1 MNLAWDDA
9 LWAAAALS
17 VDPSGL
23 RGVWLRAPHG
33 PVRDNWLAELTQLH
47 PLLRRL
53 PGHADSERLLGGLD
67 LGATLNAGRAVYQ
80 AGLLLQ
86 TDPTVL
92 LLPMAERLPED
103 TAAILGQVLDQ
114 GQVTLGSSGMT
125 QDTFIGVAA
134 LDEALD
140 DEPPLAGGLQE
151 RLGIWLDLRSM
162 GRSGGES
169 EETRLVLDTLP
180 ELDLKAL
187 RDHARQMPVSDPHL
201 LAICQT
207 AMALGVDSLRAP
219 MAAVNLA
226 KVMAA
231 LRGSD
236 LVEDEDLGRAARLV
250 ITPRATRLP
259 PPPEEPQQEP
269 QQEEPPPEP
278 PEQDSSPEEPPPEPP
293 EPPQESESREEEQD
307 EPEFDPQ
314 EMAELMLEAALAS
327 LPADVLAQ
335 LAAHKTTAPA
345 GRGQG
350 RSGDRKPSF
359 LRGTPMPPRPGNP
372 RQGARLHVLATLNAA
387 VPRQKLRRIPA
398 SSKAR
403 LAIRTEDFHVHRY
416 AENSPTCLIFA
427 IDASGSAAL
436 HRLAEAKGAVEL
448 LLTQSYARR
457 DQVCVI
463 GFRGTHA
470 EVLLPP
476 TKSLVRAKRSLS
488 GLPGGGGT
496 PLARAIEQSLQ
507 VALAEKRLGH
517 SPSLV
522 MLSDGRP
529 NVTLQGQGGRA
540 QALEDA
546 LTLARVWR
554 SHQLP
559 AIWLDT
565 SARPE
570 PQAQQLAQAMGA
582 HYVPL
587 PMANSNRMAQAVQAV
602 QSGNAPP
609 APTVPTPRVAWQ
621 PSPAPAQTPVWRNP
635 GA

>member
-33 PVRDNWLAELTQLH
+33 PVRDEWLVQLARLH
-47 PLLRRL
+47 PALRRV

-67 LGATLNAGRAVYQ
+67 LGATLHAGRAIYQ
-80 AGLLLQ
+80 PGVLTQ
-86 TDPTVL
+86 PHPTLL
-92 LLPMAERLPED
+92 LLPMAERLPDD

-114 GQVTLGSSGMT
+114 GQVSAGRHHIA
-125 QDTFIGVAA
+125 QDTFIGLVA
-134 LDEALD
+134 LDESLE
-140 DEPPLAGGLQE
+140 DEPPMAGVLQE
-151 RLGIWLDLRSM
+151 RLGLWLDLRHM
-162 GRSGGES
+162 GRAGGEDDN
-169 EETRLVLDTLP
+169 TRWLLDTLP
-180 ELDLKAL
+180 SMDLPALRAHALQLDIQDAVLKA
-187 RDHARQMPVSDPHL
+187 V
-201 LAICQT
+201 CQT
-207 AMALGVDSLRAP
+207 AETLGVNSLRACLA
-219 MAAVNLA
+219 MVRLA
-226 KVMAA
+226 KVLAA

-236 LVEDEDLGRAARLV
+236 EVQEEDLGRAARLV
-250 ITPRATRLP
+250 LTPRATRAPAP
-259 PPPEEPQQEP
+259 PDQQAAPPEPEPQNDTPPDQTPPSDPPEQP
-269 QQEEPPPEP
+269 PADPPPEP
-278 PEQDSSPEEPPPEPP
+278 PA
-293 EPPQESESREEEQD
+293 
-307 EPEFDPQ
+307 FDPQ

-335 LAAHKTTAPA
+335 LADHKTAAPA

-350 RSGDRKPSF
+350 RSGNRKPSF

-372 RQGARLHVLATLNAA
+372 RQGARLHVLATINAA
-387 VPRQKLRRIPA
+387 VPRQKLRRLPSHSRA
-398 SSKAR
+398 K

-416 AENSPTCLIFA
+416 AEHSPTCLIFA

-463 GFRGTHA
+463 GFRGTQA

-529 NVTLQGQGGRA
+529 NVSLQGQGGRA

-554 SHQLP
+554 GHQLP

>member
-33 PVRDNWLAELTQLH
+33 PVRDEWLAQLARLH
-47 PLLRRL
+47 PALRRV

-67 LGATLNAGRAVYQ
+67 LGATLHAGRAIYQ
-80 AGLLLQ
+80 PGVLTQ
-86 TDPTVL
+86 PHPTLL
-92 LLPMAERLPED
+92 LLPMAERLPDD

-114 GQVTLGSSGMT
+114 GQVSAGRHHIA
-125 QDTFIGVAA
+125 QDTFIGLVA
-134 LDEALD
+134 LDESLE
-140 DEPPLAGGLQE
+140 DEPPMAGVLQE
-151 RLGIWLDLRSM
+151 RLGLWLDLRHM
-162 GRSGGES
+162 GRAGGEDDN
-169 EETRLVLDTLP
+169 TRWLLDTLP
-180 ELDLKAL
+180 SMDLPALRAHALQLDIQDAVLKA
-187 RDHARQMPVSDPHL
+187 V
-201 LAICQT
+201 CQT
-207 AMALGVDSLRAP
+207 AETLGVNSLRACLA
-219 MAAVNLA
+219 MVRLA
-226 KVMAA
+226 KVLAA

-236 LVEDEDLGRAARLV
+236 EVQEEDLGRAARLV
-250 ITPRATRLP
+250 LTPRATRAPAPPDQQAAPPEPEPQNDTPPDQP
-259 PPPEEPQQEP
+259 PPSDPPEQPP
-269 QQEEPPPEP
+269 ADPPPEP
-278 PEQDSSPEEPPPEPP
+278 PA
-293 EPPQESESREEEQD
+293 
-307 EPEFDPQ
+307 FDPQ

-335 LAAHKTTAPA
+335 LADHKTAAPA

-350 RSGDRKPSF
+350 RSGNRKPSF

-372 RQGARLHVLATLNAA
+372 RQGARLHVLATINAA
-387 VPRQKLRRIPA
+387 VPRQKLRRLPSHSRA
-398 SSKAR
+398 K

-416 AENSPTCLIFA
+416 AEHSPTCLIFA

-463 GFRGTHA
+463 GFRGTQA

-529 NVTLQGQGGRA
+529 NVSLQGQGGRA

-554 SHQLP
+554 GHQLP

>member
-23 RGVWLRAPHG
+23 RGIWLRAPHG
-33 PVRDNWLAELTQLH
+33 PVRDRWLSELSRLH

-67 LGATLNAGRAVYQ
+67 LGATLNAGRAIYQ
-80 AGLLLQ
+80 PGLLLQ
-86 TDPTVL
+86 TMPTVL
-92 LLPMAERLPED
+92 LLPMAERLPDD

-114 GQVTLGSSGMT
+114 GQVTLGRSGVS

-134 LDEALD
+134 LDEALE

-151 RLGIWLDLRSM
+151 RLGIWLDLRHL
-162 GRSGGES
+162 GRAGGES
-169 EETRLVLDTLP
+169 EETRFVMDALA
-180 ELDLKAL
+180 ELDMSAL
-187 RDHARQMPVSDPHL
+187 RAHALQMPVSDAQL
-201 LAICQT
+201 SAMCQI

-219 MAAVNLA
+219 LAAIKLA
-226 KVMAA
+226 KIMAA
-231 LRGSD
+231 LRGND
-236 LVEDEDLGRAARLV
+236 EVEDEDLGRAARLV

-259 PPPEEPQQEP
+259 PPPEQSQQEP
-269 QQEEPPPEP
+269 PPPEP
-278 PEQDSSPEEPPPEPP
+278 PEQDSPPDEPPPVDSSKDNEPDP
-293 EPPQESESREEEQD
+293 DEQQ

-314 EMAELMLEAALAS
+314 HMAELMLEAALVS

-335 LAAHKTTAPA
+335 LASHKQQSVS

-350 RSGDRKPSF
+350 RSGERKMSF

-403 LAIRTEDFHVHRY
+403 IAIRTEDFHVHRY

-463 GFRGTHA
+463 GFRGTSA

-476 TKSLVRAKRSLS
+476 SKSLVRAKRSLA

-496 PLARAIEQSLQ
+496 PLAKAIEQSLQ
-507 VALAEKRLGH
+507 VALSEKRLGH

-529 NVTLQGQGGRA
+529 NVGLQGQGGRA

-546 LTLARVWR
+546 LTLARRWR
-554 SHQLP
+554 SHALP

-565 SARPE
+565 SARPDA
-570 PQAQQLAQAMGA
+570 QAQQLALEMGA
-582 HYVPL
+582 RYVPL
-587 PMANSNRMAQAVQAV
+587 PLANGSRMAQAIQTV
-602 QSGNAPP
+602 QSGGMLSVTPAATKPFWQTQNAPS
-609 APTVPTPRVAWQ
+609 TP
-621 PSPAPAQTPVWRNP
+621 PVWRNP
-635 GA
+635 A

>member
-1 MNLAWDDA
+1 
-9 LWAAAALS
+9 
-17 VDPSGL
+17 
-23 RGVWLRAPHG
+23 
-33 PVRDNWLAELTQLH
+33 
-47 PLLRRL
+47 
-53 PGHADSERLLGGLD
+53 
-67 LGATLNAGRAVYQ
+67 
-80 AGLLLQ
+80 
-86 TDPTVL
+86 
-92 LLPMAERLPED
+92 
-103 TAAILGQVLDQ
+103 
-114 GQVTLGSSGMT
+114 MT
-125 QDTFIGVAA
+125 QDSFIGVAA
-134 LDEALD
+134 LDEALE

-180 ELDLKAL
+180 ELDMHAL
-187 RDHARQMPVSDPHL
+187 RAHALQLPVSDAQL
-201 LAICQT
+201 TAMCQT

-219 MAAVNLA
+219 LAAIKLA

-231 LRGSD
+231 LRGND

-259 PPPEEPQQEP
+259 PPEEDQQE
-269 QQEEPPPEP
+269 QPPPEP
-278 PEQDSSPEEPPPEPP
+278 PEQDSPPEEPPTEAT
-293 EPPQESESREEEQD
+293 EPPQEPEPPAQEQD
-307 EPEFDPQ
+307 EPKFDPQ
-314 EMAELMLEAALAS
+314 HMAELMLEAALAS

-335 LAAHKTTAPA
+335 LAEGNKPATA

-350 RSGDRKPSF
+350 RSGDRKMSF

-398 SSKAR
+398 NSKAR
-403 LAIRTEDFHVHRY
+403 LAIRTEDFHVHRF

-448 LLTQSYARR
+448 LLAQSYARR

-463 GFRGTHA
+463 GFRGTTA

-476 TKSLVRAKRSLS
+476 TKSLVRAKRSLA

-496 PLARAIEQSLQ
+496 PLAKAIEQSLQ
-507 VALAEKRLGH
+507 VALSEKRLGH

-529 NVTLQGQGGRA
+529 NIGLQGQGGRA

-546 LTLARVWR
+546 LTLARRWR
-554 SHQLP
+554 SHALP

-565 SARPE
+565 SARPDA
-570 PQAQQLAQAMGA
+570 QAQQLALEMGA
-582 HYVPL
+582 RYVPL
-587 PMANSNRMAQAVQAV
+587 PLANGSRMAQAIQTV
-602 QSGNAPP
+602 QSGGTLSAIPAAPKPVWQTQNAPS
-609 APTVPTPRVAWQ
+609 T
-621 PSPAPAQTPVWRNP
+621 TPVWRNP
-635 GA
+635 A

>member
-17 VDPSGL
+17 VDPAGL
-23 RGVWLRAPHG
+23 RGIWLRAPHG
-33 PVRDNWLAELTQLH
+33 PVRDQWLAQLALLH
-47 PLLRRL
+47 PGLKKL

-67 LGATLNAGRAVYQ
+67 LGATLNTGRAIYQ

-86 TDPTVL
+86 TTPTVL
-92 LLPMAERLPED
+92 LLPMAERLPDD

-125 QDTFIGVAA
+125 QDSFIGVAA

-140 DEPPLAGGLQE
+140 DEPPLASGLQE
-151 RLGIWLDLRSM
+151 RLGLWLDLRSL
-162 GRSGGES
+162 GRAGGES
-169 EETRLVLDTLP
+169 EDTRMLLDALP
-180 ELDLKAL
+180 ELDLTAVRAHAL
-187 RDHARQMPVSDPHL
+187 QMPVSDAQL
-201 LAICQT
+201 QALCQT

-219 MAAVNLA
+219 LAAIKLA

-236 LVEDEDLGRAARLV
+236 QIEDEDLGRAARLV

-259 PPPEEPQQEP
+259 PPPEPAEEPPAPEQAQP
-269 QQEEPPPEP
+269 EPPPEQAP
-278 PEQDSSPEEPPPEPP
+278 PEDPSQDPEKNTD
-293 EPPQESESREEEQD
+293 EQH

-314 EMAELMLEAALAS
+314 HMAEMVLEAALAS
-327 LPADVLAQ
+327 LPTDVLAQ
-335 LAAHKTTAPA
+335 LAQGHKTATA

-350 RSGDRKPSF
+350 RSGERTMSL

-398 SSKAR
+398 NSKAR
-403 LAIRTEDFHVHRY
+403 LSIRTEDFHVHRF
-416 AENSPTCLIFA
+416 AEHSPTCLIFA

-448 LLTQSYARR
+448 LLAQSYARR

-463 GFRGTHA
+463 GFRGSTA

-496 PLARAIEQSLQ
+496 PLAKAIEQSLQ

-546 LTLARVWR
+546 LTLARQWR
-554 SHQLP
+554 GHGLP

-565 SARPE
+565 SARPD
-570 PQAQQLAQAMGA
+570 PQAQQLAKEMGA
-582 HYVPL
+582 RYVPL
-587 PMANSNRMAQAVQAV
+587 PLANGNRMAQAVQAV
-602 QSGNAPP
+602 QAGG
-609 APTVPTPRVAWQ
+609 VM
-621 PSPAPAQTPVWRNP
+621 PSAPATASPVWQKQSAPSTTPVWRNP
-635 GA
+635 VAG

>member
-1 MNLAWDDA
+1 
-9 LWAAAALS
+9 
-17 VDPSGL
+17 
-23 RGVWLRAPHG
+23 
-33 PVRDNWLAELTQLH
+33 
-47 PLLRRL
+47 
-53 PGHADSERLLGGLD
+53 
-67 LGATLNAGRAVYQ
+67 
-80 AGLLLQ
+80 
-86 TDPTVL
+86 
-92 LLPMAERLPED
+92 
-103 TAAILGQVLDQ
+103 
-114 GQVTLGSSGMT
+114 
-125 QDTFIGVAA
+125 
-134 LDEALD
+134 
-140 DEPPLAGGLQE
+140 
-151 RLGIWLDLRSM
+151 
-162 GRSGGES
+162 
-169 EETRLVLDTLP
+169 
-180 ELDLKAL
+180 
-187 RDHARQMPVSDPHL
+187 
-201 LAICQT
+201 
-207 AMALGVDSLRAP
+207 
-219 MAAVNLA
+219 
-226 KVMAA
+226 
-231 LRGSD
+231 
-236 LVEDEDLGRAARLV
+236 
-250 ITPRATRLP
+250 
-259 PPPEEPQQEP
+259 
-269 QQEEPPPEP
+269 
-278 PEQDSSPEEPPPEPP
+278 
-293 EPPQESESREEEQD
+293 
-307 EPEFDPQ
+307 
-314 EMAELMLEAALAS
+314 
-327 LPADVLAQ
+327 
-335 LAAHKTTAPA
+335 
-345 GRGQG
+345 
-350 RSGDRKPSF
+350 
-359 LRGTPMPPRPGNP
+359 
-372 RQGARLHVLATLNAA
+372 
-387 VPRQKLRRIPA
+387 
-398 SSKAR
+398 

-416 AENSPTCLIFA
+416 AEHSPTCLIFA

-463 GFRGTHA
+463 GFRGTQA

-529 NVTLQGQGGRA
+529 NVSLQGQGGRA

-554 SHQLP
+554 GHQLP

>member
-33 PVRDNWLAELTQLH
+33 PVRDEWLAQLTRLH
-47 PLLRRL
+47 PALRRV

-67 LGATLNAGRAVYQ
+67 LGATLHAGRAIYQ
-80 AGLLLQ
+80 PGVLTQPL
-86 TDPTVL
+86 PTLL
-92 LLPMAERLPED
+92 LLPMAERLPDD

-114 GQVTLGSSGMT
+114 GHVGAGRHHIA
-125 QDTFIGVAA
+125 QDTFIGLVA
-134 LDEALD
+134 LDESLE
-140 DEPPLAGGLQE
+140 DEPPMAGGLQE
-151 RLGIWLDLRSM
+151 RLGLWLDLRHM
-162 GRSGGES
+162 GRAGGEDDD
-169 EETRLVLDTLP
+169 TRLLLETLP
-180 ELDLKAL
+180 SMDLPALRAHALQLDIQDTVLKA
-187 RDHARQMPVSDPHL
+187 V
-201 LAICQT
+201 CQT
-207 AMALGVDSLRAP
+207 AETLGVHSLRASL
-219 MAAVNLA
+219 ATVRLA
-226 KVMAA
+226 KVLAA

-236 LVEDEDLGRAARLV
+236 EVQEEDLGRAARLV
-250 ITPRATRLP
+250 LTPRATRAPAPPDQQAAPPEPEPQNDTPPDQP
-259 PPPEEPQQEP
+259 PPQEP
-269 QQEEPPPEP
+269 QEQSPAEPPPEP
-278 PEQDSSPEEPPPEPP
+278 PA
-293 EPPQESESREEEQD
+293 
-307 EPEFDPQ
+307 FDPQ

-335 LAAHKTTAPA
+335 LADHKTAAPA

-350 RSGDRKPSF
+350 RSGNRKPSF

-387 VPRQKLRRIPA
+387 VPRQKLRRLPSHSRA
-398 SSKAR
+398 K

-416 AENSPTCLIFA
+416 AEHSPTCLIFA

-463 GFRGTHA
+463 GFRGTQA

-507 VALAEKRLGH
+507 VALADKRLGH

-546 LTLARVWR
+546 LTLARVWHG
-554 SHQLP
+554 HQLP

-570 PQAQQLAQAMGA
+570 PQAQQVAQAMGA
-582 HYVPL
+582 RYVPL
-587 PMANSNRMAQAVQAV
+587 PLANSMRMAQAVQAV

>member
-1 MNLAWDDA
+1 VNLAWDDA

-33 PVRDNWLAELTQLH
+33 PVRDNWLAELTRLH

-86 TDPTVL
+86 TTPTVL
-92 LLPMAERLPED
+92 LLPMAERLPDD
-103 TAAILGQVLDQ
+103 TAAILGQVLDL

-169 EETRLVLDTLP
+169 EETRLVIDSLP
-180 ELDLKAL
+180 ELDLNAL
-187 RDHARQMPVSDPHL
+187 RAHALQMPVSDAQL
-201 LAICQT
+201 SAMCQT
-207 AMALGVDSLRAP
+207 AMALGVASLRAP
-219 MAAVNLA
+219 MAAIKLA

-231 LRGSD
+231 LRGND
-236 LVEDEDLGRAARLV
+236 LIEDEDLGRAARLV
-250 ITPRATRLP
+250 ITPRATRM
-259 PPPEEPQQEP
+259 PPPEEAQQE
-269 QQEEPPPEP
+269 QPPPEP
-278 PEQDSSPEEPPPEPP
+278 AEQDSPPEEAPPEDPT
-293 EPPQESESREEEQD
+293 QDNESDPDEQQ

-314 EMAELMLEAALAS
+314 QMAEMMLEAALAS
-327 LPADVLAQ
+327 LPTDVLAQ
-335 LAAHKTTAPA
+335 LAEGNKPATA

-350 RSGDRKPSF
+350 RSGDRKMSF

-398 SSKAR
+398 NSKAR

-463 GFRGTHA
+463 GFRGTTA

-476 TKSLVRAKRSLS
+476 TKSLVRAKRSLA

-496 PLARAIEQSLQ
+496 PLAKAIEQSLQ

-546 LTLARVWR
+546 LTLARQWR
-554 SHQLP
+554 GHGLP

-565 SARPE
+565 STRPD
-570 PQAQQLAQAMGA
+570 PQAQQLAQEMGA
-582 HYVPL
+582 RYVPL
-587 PMANSNRMAQAVQAV
+587 PLANGIRMAQAVQAV
-602 QSGNAPP
+602 QAGGAVPAAPSKL
-609 APTVPTPRVAWQ
+609 APVWQKQAVPST
-621 PSPAPAQTPVWRNP
+621 TPVWRNP
-635 GA
+635 

>member
-33 PVRDNWLAELTQLH
+33 PVRDEWLVQLARLH
-47 PLLRRL
+47 PALRRV

-67 LGATLNAGRAVYQ
+67 LGATLHAGRAIYQ
-80 AGLLLQ
+80 PGVLTQ
-86 TDPTVL
+86 PHPTLL
-92 LLPMAERLPED
+92 LLPMAERLPDD

-114 GQVTLGSSGMT
+114 GQVSAGRHHIA
-125 QDTFIGVAA
+125 QDTFIGLVA
-134 LDEALD
+134 LDESLE
-140 DEPPLAGGLQE
+140 DEPPMAGVLQE
-151 RLGIWLDLRSM
+151 RLGLWLDLRHM
-162 GRSGGES
+162 GRAGGEDDN
-169 EETRLVLDTLP
+169 TRWLLDTLP
-180 ELDLKAL
+180 SMDLPALRAHALQLDIQDAVLKA
-187 RDHARQMPVSDPHL
+187 V
-201 LAICQT
+201 CQT
-207 AMALGVDSLRAP
+207 AETLGVNSLRACLA
-219 MAAVNLA
+219 MVRLA
-226 KVMAA
+226 KVLAA

-236 LVEDEDLGRAARLV
+236 EVQEEDLGRAARLV
-250 ITPRATRLP
+250 LTPRATRAPAPPDQQAAPPEPEPQNDTPPDQP
-259 PPPEEPQQEP
+259 PPSDPPEQPP
-269 QQEEPPPEP
+269 ADPPPEP
-278 PEQDSSPEEPPPEPP
+278 PA
-293 EPPQESESREEEQD
+293 
-307 EPEFDPQ
+307 FDPQ

-335 LAAHKTTAPA
+335 LADHKTAAPA

-350 RSGDRKPSF
+350 RSGNRKPSF

-387 VPRQKLRRIPA
+387 VPRQKLRRLPSHSRA
-398 SSKAR
+398 K

-416 AENSPTCLIFA
+416 AEHSPTCLIFA

-463 GFRGTHA
+463 GFRGTQA

-529 NVTLQGQGGRA
+529 NVSLQGQGGRA

-554 SHQLP
+554 GHQLP

>member
-23 RGVWLRAPHG
+23 RGIWLRAPHG
-33 PVRDNWLAELTQLH
+33 PVRDRWLAELTRLH
-47 PLLRRL
+47 PTLRRL

-67 LGATLNAGRAVYQ
+67 LGATLNAGRAIYQ
-80 AGLLLQ
+80 PGLLLQ
-86 TDPTVL
+86 TTPTVL
-92 LLPMAERLPED
+92 LLPMAERLPDD

-114 GQVTLGSSGMT
+114 GQVTLGSSGVSN
-125 QDTFIGVAA
+125 DTFIGVAA
-134 LDEALD
+134 LDEALE

-151 RLGIWLDLRSM
+151 RLGIWLDLRHL
-162 GRSGGES
+162 GRAGGES
-169 EETRLVLDTLP
+169 EETRFVMDALA
-180 ELDLKAL
+180 ELDMSAL
-187 RDHARQMPVSDPHL
+187 RAHALQMPISDAQL
-201 LAICQT
+201 SAMCQT

-219 MAAVNLA
+219 MAAIKLA
-226 KVMAA
+226 KIMAA
-231 LRGSD
+231 LRGND
-236 LVEDEDLGRAARLV
+236 EVEDEDLGRAARLV

-259 PPPEEPQQEP
+259 PPPEQSQQE
-269 QQEEPPPEP
+269 QPPEP
-278 PEQDSSPEEPPPEPP
+278 PEQEDTPEEPPADDSAQDNEPENN
-293 EPPQESESREEEQD
+293 EQQ

-314 EMAELMLEAALAS
+314 HMAELMLEAALAS

-335 LAAHKTTAPA
+335 LASHKQQSVS

-350 RSGDRKPSF
+350 RSGERKMSF

-463 GFRGTHA
+463 GFRGTTA

-476 TKSLVRAKRSLS
+476 TKSLVRAKRSLA

-496 PLARAIEQSLQ
+496 PLAKAIEQSLQ
-507 VALAEKRLGH
+507 VALSEKRLGH

-529 NVTLQGQGGRA
+529 NVGLQGQGGRT

-546 LTLARVWR
+546 LTLARRWR
-554 SHQLP
+554 SHALP

-565 SARPE
+565 SARPDA
-570 PQAQQLAQAMGA
+570 QAQQLAIEMGA
-582 HYVPL
+582 RYVPL
-587 PMANSNRMAQAVQAV
+587 PLANGSRMAQAIQQV
-602 QSGNAPP
+602 QSGGTLSA
-609 APTVPTPRVAWQ
+609 A
-621 PSPAPAQTPVWRNP
+621 PAPAKPVWQTQTAPSSTPVWRHP
-635 GA
+635 A

>member
-1 MNLAWDDA
+1 VNLAWDDA

-33 PVRDNWLAELTQLH
+33 PVRDEWLAQLARLH
-47 PLLRRL
+47 PALRRV

-67 LGATLNAGRAVYQ
+67 LGATLHAGRAIYQ
-80 AGLLLQ
+80 PGVLTQ
-86 TDPTVL
+86 PHPTLL
-92 LLPMAERLPED
+92 LLPMAERLPDD

-114 GQVTLGSSGMT
+114 GQVSAGRHHIA
-125 QDTFIGVAA
+125 QDTFIGLVA
-134 LDEALD
+134 LDESLE
-140 DEPPLAGGLQE
+140 DEPPMAGVLQE
-151 RLGIWLDLRSM
+151 RLGLWLDLRHM
-162 GRSGGES
+162 GRAGGEDDN
-169 EETRLVLDTLP
+169 TRWLLDTLP
-180 ELDLKAL
+180 SMDLPALRAHALQLDIQDAVLKA
-187 RDHARQMPVSDPHL
+187 V
-201 LAICQT
+201 CQT
-207 AMALGVDSLRAP
+207 AETLGVNSLRACL
-219 MAAVNLA
+219 ATVRLA
-226 KVMAA
+226 KVLAA

-236 LVEDEDLGRAARLV
+236 EVQEEDLGRAARLV
-250 ITPRATRLP
+250 LTPRATRAPAPPDQQAAPPEPEPQNDTPPDQP
-259 PPPEEPQQEP
+259 PPSDPPEQPP
-269 QQEEPPPEP
+269 ADPPPEP
-278 PEQDSSPEEPPPEPP
+278 PA
-293 EPPQESESREEEQD
+293 
-307 EPEFDPQ
+307 FNPQ

-335 LAAHKTTAPA
+335 LADHKTAAPA

-350 RSGDRKPSF
+350 RSGNRKPSF

-387 VPRQKLRRIPA
+387 VPRQKLRRLPSHSRA
-398 SSKAR
+398 K

-416 AENSPTCLIFA
+416 AEHSPTCLIFA

-463 GFRGTHA
+463 GFRGTQA

-529 NVTLQGQGGRA
+529 NVSLQGQGGRA

-554 SHQLP
+554 GHQLP

>member
-33 PVRDNWLAELTQLH
+33 PVRDEWLAQLARLH
-47 PLLRRL
+47 PALRRV

-67 LGATLNAGRAVYQ
+67 LGATLHAGRAIYQ
-80 AGLLLQ
+80 PGVLTQ
-86 TDPTVL
+86 PHPTLL
-92 LLPMAERLPED
+92 LLPMAERLPDD

-114 GQVTLGSSGMT
+114 GQVSAGRHHIA
-125 QDTFIGVAA
+125 QDTFIGLVA
-134 LDEALD
+134 LDESLE
-140 DEPPLAGGLQE
+140 DEPPMAGVLQE
-151 RLGIWLDLRSM
+151 RLGLWLDLRHM
-162 GRSGGES
+162 GRAGGEDDN
-169 EETRLVLDTLP
+169 TRWLLDTLP
-180 ELDLKAL
+180 SMDLPALRAHALQLDTQDAVLKA
-187 RDHARQMPVSDPHL
+187 V
-201 LAICQT
+201 CQT
-207 AMALGVDSLRAP
+207 AETLGVNSLRACL
-219 MAAVNLA
+219 ATVRLA
-226 KVMAA
+226 KVLAA

-236 LVEDEDLGRAARLV
+236 EVQEEDLGRAARLV
-250 ITPRATRLP
+250 LTPRATRAPAPPDQQAAPPEPEPQNDTPPDQP
-259 PPPEEPQQEP
+259 PPSDPPEQPP
-269 QQEEPPPEP
+269 ADPPPEP
-278 PEQDSSPEEPPPEPP
+278 PA
-293 EPPQESESREEEQD
+293 
-307 EPEFDPQ
+307 FDPQ

-335 LAAHKTTAPA
+335 LADHKTAAPA

-350 RSGDRKPSF
+350 RSGNRKPSF

-387 VPRQKLRRIPA
+387 VPRQKLRRLPSHSRA
-398 SSKAR
+398 K

-416 AENSPTCLIFA
+416 AEHSPTCLIFA

-463 GFRGTHA
+463 GFRGTQA

-529 NVTLQGQGGRA
+529 NVSLQGQGGRA

-554 SHQLP
+554 GHQLP

>member
-1 MNLAWDDA
+1 VNLAWDDA

-33 PVRDNWLAELTQLH
+33 PVRDEWLAQLARLD
-47 PLLRRL
+47 PALRRV

-67 LGATLNAGRAVYQ
+67 LGATLHTGRAIYQ
-80 AGLLLQ
+80 PGVLTQ
-86 TDPTVL
+86 PHPTLL
-92 LLPMAERLPED
+92 LLPMAERLPDD

-114 GQVTLGSSGMT
+114 GQVSAGRHHIA
-125 QDTFIGVAA
+125 QDTFIGLVA
-134 LDEALD
+134 LDESLE
-140 DEPPLAGGLQE
+140 DEPPMAGVLQE
-151 RLGIWLDLRSM
+151 RLGRWLDLRHM
-162 GRSGGES
+162 GRAGGEDDN
-169 EETRLVLDTLP
+169 TRWLLDTLP
-180 ELDLKAL
+180 SMDLPALRAHALQLDIQDAVLKA
-187 RDHARQMPVSDPHL
+187 V
-201 LAICQT
+201 CQT
-207 AMALGVDSLRAP
+207 AETLGVNSLRACLA
-219 MAAVNLA
+219 MVRLA
-226 KVMAA
+226 KVLAA

-236 LVEDEDLGRAARLV
+236 EVQEEDLGRAARLV
-250 ITPRATRLP
+250 LTPRATRAPAP
-259 PPPEEPQQEP
+259 PDQQAA
-269 QQEEPPPEP
+269 PPEP
-278 PEQDSSPEEPPPEPP
+278 EPQNETPPDQPPPSDPPEQPPADPSPEPP
-293 EPPQESESREEEQD
+293 A
-307 EPEFDPQ
+307 FNPQ

-335 LAAHKTTAPA
+335 LADHKTAAPA

-350 RSGDRKPSF
+350 RSGNRKPSF

-387 VPRQKLRRIPA
+387 VPRQKLRRLPSHSRA
-398 SSKAR
+398 K

-416 AENSPTCLIFA
+416 AEHSPTCLIFA

-463 GFRGTHA
+463 GFRGTQA

-554 SHQLP
+554 GHQLP

-587 PMANSNRMAQAVQAV
+587 PLANSKRMAQAVQAV

>member
-1 MNLAWDDA
+1 MNLAWDGA
-9 LWAAAALS
+9 LWAAAPLS

-33 PVRDNWLAELTQLH
+33 PVRDNWLAELTRLH
-47 PLLRRL
+47 PSLRRL

-67 LGATLNAGRAVYQ
+67 LGATLNTGRAVYQ

-86 TDPTVL
+86 TTPTVL
-92 LLPMAERLPED
+92 LLPMAERLPDD

-114 GQVTLGSSGMT
+114 GQVTLGSSGVT

-169 EETRLVLDTLP
+169 EETRLVMDTLP
-180 ELDLKAL
+180 ELDLNAL
-187 RDHARQMPVSDPHL
+187 RDHARQMPVSDAHL
-201 LAICQT
+201 QAMCQT

-219 MAAVNLA
+219 LAAIKLA

-236 LVEDEDLGRAARLV
+236 AVEDEDLGRAARLV

-259 PPPEEPQQEP
+259 PPPEEAQQE
-269 QQEEPPPEP
+269 QPPPEP
-278 PEQDSSPEEPPPEPP
+278 PEQDSPPEEPPPDEA
-293 EPPQESESREEEQD
+293 PQNKDAETDEQQ

-314 EMAELMLEAALAS
+314 QMAEMVLEAALAS

-335 LAAHKTTAPA
+335 LAEGNKPAPA

-350 RSGDRKPSF
+350 RSGDRKMSF

-398 SSKAR
+398 NSKAR
-403 LAIRTEDFHVHRY
+403 LAIRTEDFHVHRF

-448 LLTQSYARR
+448 LLAQSYARR

-463 GFRGTHA
+463 GFRGTTA

-496 PLARAIEQSLQ
+496 PLAKAIEQSLQ

-529 NVTLQGQGGRA
+529 NVTLQGQAGRA
-540 QALEDA
+540 QALEEA
-546 LTLARVWR
+546 LTLARQWR
-554 SHQLP
+554 GHGLP

-565 SARPE
+565 SARPD
-570 PQAQQLAQAMGA
+570 PQAQQLAKEMGA
-582 HYVPL
+582 RYVPL
-587 PMANSNRMAQAVQAV
+587 PLANGSRMAQAVQAV
-602 QSGNAPP
+602 QSGGIM
-609 APTVPTPRVAWQ
+609 
-621 PSPAPAQTPVWRNP
+621 PSAPAPATPVWQKQTAPSTTPVWRNP
-635 GA
+635 VAG

>member
-1 MNLAWDDA
+1 VNLAWDDA

-23 RGVWLRAPHG
+23 RGVWVRAPHG
-33 PVRDNWLAELTQLH
+33 PVRDRWLAELNKLQ

-67 LGATLNAGRAVYQ
+67 LGATLNAGRAIYQ
-80 AGLLLQ
+80 PGLLLQ
-86 TDPTVL
+86 TTPTVL
-92 LLPMAERLPED
+92 LLPMAERLPDD
-103 TAAILGQVLDQ
+103 TAAILAQVLDQ
-114 GQVTLGSSGMT
+114 GQVTLGSSGVT
-125 QDTFIGVAA
+125 QDTCIGLAA

-140 DEPPLAGGLQE
+140 DEPPLAGALQE
-151 RLGIWLDLRSM
+151 RLGIWLDLRAM
-162 GRSGGES
+162 GRAGGES
-169 EETRLVLDTLP
+169 DETRLVLDALP
-180 ELDLKAL
+180 ELDLTAV
-187 RDHARQMPVSDPHL
+187 RAHARQLPVNDAQL
-201 LAICQT
+201 LAVCQT

-219 MAAVNLA
+219 LAAITLA
-226 KVMAA
+226 KIMAA

-236 LVEDEDLGRAARLV
+236 AVEDEDLGRAARLV

-259 PPPEEPQQEP
+259 PPPEQAQQEAPPPEPSEADSPPENP
-269 QQEEPPPEP
+269 QAEPPPEP
-278 PEQDSSPEEPPPEPP
+278 EPPADA
-293 EPPQESESREEEQD
+293 QN
-307 EPEFDPQ
+307 EPEFEPQ
-314 EMAELMLEAALAS
+314 HMAEMMLEAALAS

-335 LAAHKTTAPA
+335 LASHKQQSVS

-350 RSGDRKPSF
+350 RSGERKMGF
-359 LRGTPMPPRPGNP
+359 WRGTPMPPRPGNP

-398 SSKAR
+398 HSKAR

-463 GFRGTHA
+463 GFRGSTA

-496 PLARAIEQSLQ
+496 PLAKAIEQSLQ

-540 QALEDA
+540 QALEEA
-546 LTLARVWR
+546 LTLARQWR
-554 SHQLP
+554 GHGLP

-565 SARPE
+565 SARPD
-570 PQAQQLAQAMGA
+570 PQAQQLAKEMGA
-582 HYVPL
+582 RYVPL
-587 PMANSNRMAQAVQAV
+587 PMANGSRMAQVVQAV
-602 QSGNAPP
+602 QSGGPLPSKP
-609 APTVPTPRVAWQ
+609 AAVSPVWQKQSADSPTPLGRK
-621 PSPAPAQTPVWRNP
+621 PAAY
-635 GA
+635 

>member
-33 PVRDNWLAELTQLH
+33 PVRDEWLAQLTRLH
-47 PLLRRL
+47 PALRRV

-67 LGATLNAGRAVYQ
+67 LGATLHAGRAIYQ
-80 AGLLLQ
+80 PGVLTQPL
-86 TDPTVL
+86 PTLL
-92 LLPMAERLPED
+92 LLPMAERLPDD

-114 GQVTLGSSGMT
+114 GHVSAGRHHIA
-125 QDTFIGVAA
+125 QDTFIGLVA
-134 LDEALD
+134 LDESLE
-140 DEPPLAGGLQE
+140 DEPPMAGGLQE
-151 RLGIWLDLRSM
+151 RLGLWLDLRHM
-162 GRSGGES
+162 GRAGGEDDD
-169 EETRLVLDTLP
+169 TRLLLETLP
-180 ELDLKAL
+180 SMDLPALRAHALQLDIQDTVLKA
-187 RDHARQMPVSDPHL
+187 V
-201 LAICQT
+201 CQT
-207 AMALGVDSLRAP
+207 AETLGVHSLRASL
-219 MAAVNLA
+219 ATVRLA
-226 KVMAA
+226 KVLAA

-236 LVEDEDLGRAARLV
+236 EVQEEDLGRAARLV
-250 ITPRATRLP
+250 LTPRATRAPAPPDQQAAPPEPEPQNDTPPDQP
-259 PPPEEPQQEP
+259 PPQEP
-269 QQEEPPPEP
+269 QEQSPAEPPPEP
-278 PEQDSSPEEPPPEPP
+278 PA
-293 EPPQESESREEEQD
+293 
-307 EPEFDPQ
+307 FDPQ

-335 LAAHKTTAPA
+335 LADHKTAAPA

-350 RSGDRKPSF
+350 RSGNRKPSF

-387 VPRQKLRRIPA
+387 VPRQKLRRLPSHSRA
-398 SSKAR
+398 K

-416 AENSPTCLIFA
+416 AEHSPTCLIFA

-463 GFRGTHA
+463 GFRGTQA

-546 LTLARVWR
+546 LTLALVWHG
-554 SHQLP
+554 HQLP

-570 PQAQQLAQAMGA
+570 PQAQQVAQAMGA
-582 HYVPL
+582 RYVPL
-587 PMANSNRMAQAVQAV
+587 PLANSMRMAQAVQAV

>member
-33 PVRDNWLAELTQLH
+33 PVRDEWLAQLARLH
-47 PLLRRL
+47 PALRRV

-67 LGATLNAGRAVYQ
+67 LGATLHAGRAIYQ
-80 AGLLLQ
+80 PGVLTQ
-86 TDPTVL
+86 PHPTLL
-92 LLPMAERLPED
+92 LLPMAERLPDD

-114 GQVTLGSSGMT
+114 GQVSAGRHHIA
-125 QDTFIGVAA
+125 QDTFIGLVA
-134 LDEALD
+134 LDESLE
-140 DEPPLAGGLQE
+140 DEPPMAGVLQE
-151 RLGIWLDLRSM
+151 RLGLWLDLRHM
-162 GRSGGES
+162 GRAGGEDDN
-169 EETRLVLDTLP
+169 TRWLLDTLP
-180 ELDLKAL
+180 SMDLPALRAHALQLDIQDAVLKA
-187 RDHARQMPVSDPHL
+187 V
-201 LAICQT
+201 CQT
-207 AMALGVDSLRAP
+207 AETLGVNSLRACL
-219 MAAVNLA
+219 ATVRLA
-226 KVMAA
+226 KVLAA

-236 LVEDEDLGRAARLV
+236 EVQEEDLGRAARLV
-250 ITPRATRLP
+250 LTPRATRAPAPPDQQAAPPEPEPQNDTPPDQP
-259 PPPEEPQQEP
+259 PPSDPPEQPP
-269 QQEEPPPEP
+269 ADPPPEP
-278 PEQDSSPEEPPPEPP
+278 PA
-293 EPPQESESREEEQD
+293 
-307 EPEFDPQ
+307 FNPQ

-335 LAAHKTTAPA
+335 LADHKTAAPA

-350 RSGDRKPSF
+350 RSGNRKPSF

-387 VPRQKLRRIPA
+387 VPRQKLRRLPSHSRA
-398 SSKAR
+398 K

-416 AENSPTCLIFA
+416 AEHSPTCLIFA

-463 GFRGTHA
+463 GFRGTQA

-529 NVTLQGQGGRA
+529 NVSLQGQGGRA

-554 SHQLP
+554 GHQLP

>member
-23 RGVWLRAPHG
+23 RGIWLRAPHG
-33 PVRDNWLAELTQLH
+33 PVRDRWLSELTLLH

-67 LGATLNAGRAVYQ
+67 LGATLNAGRAIYQ
-80 AGLLLQ
+80 PGLLLQ
-86 TDPTVL
+86 TSPTVL
-92 LLPMAERLPED
+92 LLPMAERLPDD

-114 GQVTLGSSGMT
+114 GQVTLGSSGVS

-134 LDEALD
+134 LDEALE

-151 RLGIWLDLRSM
+151 RLGIWLDLRHL
-162 GRSGGES
+162 GRAGGES
-169 EETRLVLDTLP
+169 EETRFVMDALA
-180 ELDLKAL
+180 ELDMSAL
-187 RDHARQMPVSDPHL
+187 RAHALQMPVSDAQL
-201 LAICQT
+201 SAMCQT

-219 MAAVNLA
+219 MAAIKLA
-226 KVMAA
+226 KIMAA
-231 LRGSD
+231 LRGND
-236 LVEDEDLGRAARLV
+236 EVEDEELGRAARLV

-259 PPPEEPQQEP
+259 PPTEQSQQE
-269 QQEEPPPEP
+269 Q
-278 PEQDSSPEEPPPEPP
+278 PPPEPP
-293 EPPQESESREEEQD
+293 EPPEQND
-307 EPEFDPQ
+307 TPDQPPPEDSSKDNEPDTDEPQEPEFDPQ
-314 EMAELMLEAALAS
+314 HMAEMMLEAALAS

-335 LAAHKTTAPA
+335 LASHKQQSVS

-350 RSGDRKPSF
+350 RSGERKMSF

-463 GFRGTHA
+463 GFRGTTA

-476 TKSLVRAKRSLS
+476 TKSLVRAKRSLA

-496 PLARAIEQSLQ
+496 PLAKAIEQSLQ
-507 VALAEKRLGH
+507 VALSEKRLGH

-529 NVTLQGQGGRA
+529 NVGLQGQGGRA

-546 LTLARVWR
+546 LTLARRWR
-554 SHQLP
+554 SHALP

-565 SARPE
+565 SARPDA
-570 PQAQQLAQAMGA
+570 QAQQLALEMGA
-582 HYVPL
+582 RYVPL
-587 PMANSNRMAQAVQAV
+587 PLANGSRMAQAIQQV
-602 QSGNAPP
+602 QSGGALP
-609 APTVPTPRVAWQ
+609 A
-621 PSPAPAQTPVWRNP
+621 APAAPKPVWQTQVSLSTTPVWRNP
-635 GA
+635 S

>member
-33 PVRDNWLAELTQLH
+33 PVRDEWLAQLARLH
-47 PLLRRL
+47 PALRRV

-67 LGATLNAGRAVYQ
+67 LGATLHAGRAIYQ
-80 AGLLLQ
+80 PGVLTQ
-86 TDPTVL
+86 PHPTLL
-92 LLPMAERLPED
+92 LLPMAERLPDD

-114 GQVTLGSSGMT
+114 GQVSAGRHHIA
-125 QDTFIGVAA
+125 QDTFIGLVA
-134 LDEALD
+134 LDESLE
-140 DEPPLAGGLQE
+140 DEPPMAGVLQE
-151 RLGIWLDLRSM
+151 RLGLWLDLRHM
-162 GRSGGES
+162 GRAGGEDDN
-169 EETRLVLDTLP
+169 TRWLLDTLP
-180 ELDLKAL
+180 SMDLPALRAHALQLDIQDAVLKA
-187 RDHARQMPVSDPHL
+187 V
-201 LAICQT
+201 CQT
-207 AMALGVDSLRAP
+207 AETLGVNSLRACLA
-219 MAAVNLA
+219 MVRLA
-226 KVMAA
+226 KVLAA

-236 LVEDEDLGRAARLV
+236 EVQEEDLGRAARLV
-250 ITPRATRLP
+250 LTPRATRAPAPPDQQAAPPEPEPQNDTPPDQP
-259 PPPEEPQQEP
+259 PPSDPPEQPP
-269 QQEEPPPEP
+269 ADPPPEP
-278 PEQDSSPEEPPPEPP
+278 PA
-293 EPPQESESREEEQD
+293 
-307 EPEFDPQ
+307 FNPQ

-335 LAAHKTTAPA
+335 LADHKTAAPA

-350 RSGDRKPSF
+350 RSGNRKPSF

-387 VPRQKLRRIPA
+387 VPRQKLRRLPSHSRA
-398 SSKAR
+398 K

-416 AENSPTCLIFA
+416 AEHSPTCLIFA

-463 GFRGTHA
+463 GFRGTQA

-529 NVTLQGQGGRA
+529 NVSLQGQGGRA

-554 SHQLP
+554 GHQLP

>member
-33 PVRDNWLAELTQLH
+33 PVRDNWLTELTRLH
-47 PLLRRL
+47 PSLRRL

-86 TDPTVL
+86 TSPTVL
-92 LLPMAERLPED
+92 LLPMAERLPDD

-125 QDTFIGVAA
+125 QDSFIGVAA
-134 LDEALD
+134 LDEALE

-180 ELDLKAL
+180 ELDMHAL
-187 RDHARQMPVSDPHL
+187 RAHALQLPVSDAQL
-201 LAICQT
+201 TAMCQT

-219 MAAVNLA
+219 LAAIKLA

-231 LRGSD
+231 LRGND

-259 PPPEEPQQEP
+259 PPEEDQQE
-269 QQEEPPPEP
+269 QPPPEP
-278 PEQDSSPEEPPPEPP
+278 PEQDSPPEEPPTEAT
-293 EPPQESESREEEQD
+293 EPPQEPEPPAQEQD

-314 EMAELMLEAALAS
+314 HMAELMLEAALAS

-335 LAAHKTTAPA
+335 LAEGNKPAAA

-350 RSGDRKPSF
+350 HSGDRKMSF

-398 SSKAR
+398 NSKAR
-403 LAIRTEDFHVHRY
+403 LAIRTEDFHVHRF

-448 LLTQSYARR
+448 LLAQSYARR

-463 GFRGTHA
+463 GFRGTTA

-496 PLARAIEQSLQ
+496 PLAKAIEQSLQ

-546 LTLARVWR
+546 LTLARQWR
-554 SHQLP
+554 SHGLP

-565 SARPE
+565 SARPD
-570 PQAQQLAQAMGA
+570 PQAQQLAKEMGA
-582 HYVPL
+582 RYVPL
-587 PMANSNRMAQAVQAV
+587 PLANGSRMAQAVQAV
-602 QSGNAPP
+602 QAGSAM
-609 APTVPTPRVAWQ
+609 PTVPSKLAPVWQ
-621 PSPAPAQTPVWRNP
+621 KQDAPSTTPVWRNP
-635 GA
+635 

>member
-1 MNLAWDDA
+1 VNLAWDDA

-23 RGVWLRAPHG
+23 RGIWLRAPHG
-33 PVRDNWLAELTQLH
+33 PVRDRWLSELTRLH

-67 LGATLNAGRAVYQ
+67 LGATLNAGRAIYQ
-80 AGLLLQ
+80 PGLLLQ
-86 TDPTVL
+86 TTPTVL
-92 LLPMAERLPED
+92 LLPMAERLPDD

-114 GQVTLGSSGMT
+114 GQVTLGSSGVS

-134 LDEALD
+134 LDEALE

-151 RLGIWLDLRSM
+151 RLGIWLDLRHL
-162 GRSGGES
+162 GRAGGES
-169 EETRLVLDTLP
+169 EETRFVMDALA
-180 ELDLKAL
+180 ELDMSAL
-187 RDHARQMPVSDPHL
+187 RTHALQMPISDAQVS
-201 LAICQT
+201 AMCQT

-219 MAAVNLA
+219 MAAIKLA
-226 KVMAA
+226 KIMAA
-231 LRGSD
+231 LRGND
-236 LVEDEDLGRAARLV
+236 EVEDEDLGRAARLV

-259 PPPEEPQQEP
+259 PPPEQSQQEP
-269 QQEEPPPEP
+269 PPPEP
-278 PEQDSSPEEPPPEPP
+278 PEQDSPPNEPPPEDSSKDN
-293 EPPQESESREEEQD
+293 EPDPDEQQ

-314 EMAELMLEAALAS
+314 HMAELMLEAALAS

-335 LAAHKTTAPA
+335 LASHKQQSVS

-350 RSGDRKPSF
+350 RSGERKMSF

-403 LAIRTEDFHVHRY
+403 IAIRTEDFHVHRY

-463 GFRGTHA
+463 GFRGTSA

-476 TKSLVRAKRSLS
+476 TKSLVRAKRSLA

-496 PLARAIEQSLQ
+496 PLAKAIEQSLQ
-507 VALAEKRLGH
+507 VALSEKRLGH

-529 NVTLQGQGGRA
+529 NVGLQGQGGRA

-546 LTLARVWR
+546 LTLARRWR
-554 SHQLP
+554 SHALP

-565 SARPE
+565 SARPDA
-570 PQAQQLAQAMGA
+570 QAQQLALEMGA
-582 HYVPL
+582 RYVPL
-587 PMANSNRMAQAVQAV
+587 PLASGSRMAQAIQTV
-602 QSGNAPP
+602 QSGGTLSVTPAAPKP
-609 APTVPTPRVAWQ
+609 VWQTQSAPSTP
-621 PSPAPAQTPVWRNP
+621 PVWRNP
-635 GA
+635 A

>member
-23 RGVWLRAPHG
+23 RGIWLRAPHG
-33 PVRDNWLAELTQLH
+33 PVRDRWLTELTRLH
-47 PLLRRL
+47 PTLRRL

-67 LGATLNAGRAVYQ
+67 LGATLNTGRAIYQ
-80 AGLLLQ
+80 PGLLLQ
-86 TDPTVL
+86 TTPTVL
-92 LLPMAERLPED
+92 LLPMAERLPDD

-114 GQVTLGSSGMT
+114 GQVTLGSSGVS

-134 LDEALD
+134 LDEALE

-151 RLGIWLDLRSM
+151 RLGIWLDLRHL
-162 GRSGGES
+162 GRAGGES
-169 EETRLVLDTLP
+169 EETRFVMDALA
-180 ELDLKAL
+180 ELDMSAL
-187 RDHARQMPVSDPHL
+187 RAHALQMPISDAQL
-201 LAICQT
+201 SAMCQT

-219 MAAVNLA
+219 MAAIKLA
-226 KVMAA
+226 KIMAA
-231 LRGSD
+231 LRGND
-236 LVEDEDLGRAARLV
+236 EVEDEDLGRAARLV

-259 PPPEEPQQEP
+259 PPPEESQQE
-269 QQEEPPPEP
+269 QPPEP
-278 PEQDSSPEEPPPEPP
+278 PEQDDTPDEPPPDDSSQDNEP
-293 EPPQESESREEEQD
+293 ENNEQQ

-314 EMAELMLEAALAS
+314 HMAELMLEAALAT

-335 LAAHKTTAPA
+335 LASHKQQSVS

-350 RSGDRKPSF
+350 RSGERKMSF

-463 GFRGTHA
+463 GFRGTTA

-476 TKSLVRAKRSLS
+476 TKSLVRAKRSLAD
-488 GLPGGGGT
+488 LPGGGGT
-496 PLARAIEQSLQ
+496 PLAKAIEQSLQ
-507 VALAEKRLGH
+507 VALSEKRLGH

-529 NVTLQGQGGRA
+529 NVGLQGQGGRA

-546 LTLARVWR
+546 LTLARRWR
-554 SHQLP
+554 SHALP

-565 SARPE
+565 SARPDA
-570 PQAQQLAQAMGA
+570 QAQQLALEMGA
-582 HYVPL
+582 RYVPL
-587 PMANSNRMAQAVQAV
+587 PLANGSRMAQAIQQV
-602 QSGNAPP
+602 QSGGTLTA
-609 APTVPTPRVAWQ
+609 A
-621 PSPAPAQTPVWRNP
+621 PAPAKPVWQTQTAPSTTPVWRNP
-635 GA
+635 S

>member
-17 VDPSGL
+17 VDPCGL

-33 PVRDNWLAELTQLH
+33 PVRDEWLAQLTRLH
-47 PLLRRL
+47 PALRRV

-67 LGATLNAGRAVYQ
+67 LGATLHAGRAIYQ
-80 AGLLLQ
+80 PGVLTQ
-86 TDPTVL
+86 PNPTLL
-92 LLPMAERLPED
+92 LLPMAERLPDD

-114 GQVTLGSSGMT
+114 GQVQASRQQTA
-125 QDTFIGVAA
+125 QDTFIGLVA
-134 LDEALD
+134 LDESLE
-140 DEPPLAGGLQE
+140 DEPPMAGGLQE
-151 RLGIWLDLRSM
+151 RLGIWLDLRHM
-162 GRSGGES
+162 ERAGGEDDN
-169 EETRLVLDTLP
+169 TRWMLDMLP
-180 ELDLKAL
+180 SMDLPALRAHALHLDMEDTVLKA
-187 RDHARQMPVSDPHL
+187 V
-201 LAICQT
+201 CQT
-207 AMALGVDSLRAP
+207 AHTLGVDSLRACL
-219 MAAVNLA
+219 ATVKLA
-226 KVMAA
+226 KLLAA

-236 LVEDEDLGRAARLV
+236 QVQEEDLGRAARLV
-250 ITPRATRLP
+250 LTPRATRAPVP
-259 PPPEEPQQEP
+259 PDQQAAPPEPEAQNDS
-269 QQEEPPPEP
+269 PPEP
-278 PEQDSSPEEPPPEPP
+278 PEQSPTEPPADPP
-293 EPPQESESREEEQD
+293 A
-307 EPEFDPQ
+307 FDPQ
-314 EMAELMLEAALAS
+314 DMAELMLEAALAT
-327 LPADVLAQ
+327 LPADVLAH
-335 LAAHKTTAPA
+335 LAHTQAATTP

-350 RSGDRKPSF
+350 RSGNRKPSF
-359 LRGTPMPPRPGNP
+359 LRGTPQPPRPGNP
-372 RQGARLHVLATLNAA
+372 RQGARLHVLATLHAA
-387 VPRQKLRRIPA
+387 VPLQKLRRQPSHSRA
-398 SSKAR
+398 K

-416 AENSPTCLIFA
+416 AEHSPTCLIFA

-463 GFRGTHA
+463 GFRGTQA

-529 NVTLQGQGGRA
+529 NISLQGHGGRA

-546 LTLARVWR
+546 LTLARAWR

-602 QSGNAPP
+602 QSGNALT
-609 APTVPTPRVAWQ
+609 AAASARAAWQ
-621 PSPAPAQTPVWRNP
+621 PNAPSAQTPVWRTT
-635 GA
+635 GV

>member
-17 VDPSGL
+17 IDPAGL
-23 RGVWLRAPHG
+23 RGIWVRAPHG
-33 PVRDNWLAELTQLH
+33 PVRDQWLAELTHLH
-47 PLLRRL
+47 PLIRRL
-53 PGHADSERLLGGLD
+53 PGHADTERLLGGLD

-86 TDPTVL
+86 TTPTVL
-92 LLPMAERLPED
+92 MLPMAERLPND

-140 DEPPLAGGLQE
+140 DEPPMTGGLQE
-151 RLGIWLDLRSM
+151 RLGVWLDLRSM

-169 EETRLVLDTLP
+169 EETRMVLDTLP
-180 ELDLKAL
+180 ALDLEAL
-187 RDHARQMPVSDPHL
+187 RAHAKNMPVSDVQVQ
-201 LAICQT
+201 AMCQT

-219 MAAVNLA
+219 LAAIKLA
-226 KVMAA
+226 KIMAA
-231 LRGSD
+231 LRGCD
-236 LVEDEDLGRAARLV
+236 VLEDEDLGRAARLV
-250 ITPRATRLP
+250 IMPRATRLP
-259 PPPEEPQQEP
+259 PPPEDAQQEQP
-269 QQEEPPPEP
+269 PPAPPEQNNPPEDPPPPDQQQDPEP
-278 PEQDSSPEEPPPEPP
+278 PAKEL
-293 EPPQESESREEEQD
+293 D
-307 EPEFDPQ
+307 EPEVDPQ
-314 EMAELMLEAALAS
+314 HMAEMMLEAAMAC

-335 LAAHKTTAPA
+335 LAQGYKPA
-345 GRGQG
+345 FASRGQG
-350 RSGDRKPSF
+350 RSGDRKMSF
-359 LRGTPMPPRPGNP
+359 LRGTPMPPRAGNP

-387 VPRQKLRRIPA
+387 VPRQKLRRLPA
-398 SSKAR
+398 HTNVR
-403 LAIRTEDFHVHRY
+403 LAIRTEDFHVHRF
-416 AENSPTCLIFA
+416 AEHSPTCLIFA

-448 LLTQSYARR
+448 LLAQSYARR

-463 GFRGTHA
+463 AFRGTTA

-476 TKSLVRAKRSLS
+476 SKSLVRAKRSLS

-496 PLARAIEQSLQ
+496 PLAKAIEQSLQ
-507 VALAEKRLGH
+507 VALAEQRLGH

-529 NVTLQGQGGRA
+529 NISLQGQGGRT

-546 LTLARVWR
+546 LTLARLWR
-554 SHQLP
+554 GHGLP

-565 SARPE
+565 SARPD
-570 PQAQQLAQAMGA
+570 PQAQQLAKEMGA
-582 HYVPL
+582 RYVPL
-587 PMANSNRMAQAVQAV
+587 PLANGNRMAQAVNAAQTGKPLASTSA
-602 QSGNAPP
+602 QSTPMWQKQTAPS
-609 APTVPTPRVAWQ
+609 T
-621 PSPAPAQTPVWRNP
+621 TPVWRNP
-635 GA
+635 ASS

>member
-33 PVRDNWLAELTQLH
+33 PVRDEWLAQLARLH
-47 PLLRRL
+47 PALRRV

-67 LGATLNAGRAVYQ
+67 LGATLHAGRAIYQ
-80 AGLLLQ
+80 PGVLTQ
-86 TDPTVL
+86 PHPTLL
-92 LLPMAERLPED
+92 LLPMAERLPDD

-114 GQVTLGSSGMT
+114 GQVSAGRHHIA
-125 QDTFIGVAA
+125 QDTFIGLVA
-134 LDEALD
+134 LDESLE
-140 DEPPLAGGLQE
+140 DEPPMAGVLQE
-151 RLGIWLDLRSM
+151 RLGLWLDLRHM
-162 GRSGGES
+162 GRAGGEDDN
-169 EETRLVLDTLP
+169 TRWLLDTLP
-180 ELDLKAL
+180 SMDLPALRAHALQLDIQDAVLKA
-187 RDHARQMPVSDPHL
+187 V
-201 LAICQT
+201 CQT
-207 AMALGVDSLRAP
+207 AETLGVNSLRACL
-219 MAAVNLA
+219 ATVRLA
-226 KVMAA
+226 KVLAA

-236 LVEDEDLGRAARLV
+236 EVQEEDLGRAARLV
-250 ITPRATRLP
+250 LTPRATRAPAPPDQQAAPPEPEPQNDTPPDQP
-259 PPPEEPQQEP
+259 PPSDPPEQPP
-269 QQEEPPPEP
+269 ADPPPEP
-278 PEQDSSPEEPPPEPP
+278 PA
-293 EPPQESESREEEQD
+293 
-307 EPEFDPQ
+307 FNPQ

-335 LAAHKTTAPA
+335 LADHKTAAPA

-350 RSGDRKPSF
+350 RSGNRKPSF

-387 VPRQKLRRIPA
+387 VPRQKLRRLPKHSRA
-398 SSKAR
+398 K

-416 AENSPTCLIFA
+416 AEHSPTCLIFA

-463 GFRGTHA
+463 GFRGTQA

-529 NVTLQGQGGRA
+529 NVSLQGQGGRA

-554 SHQLP
+554 GHQLP

>member
-33 PVRDNWLAELTQLH
+33 PVRDEWLAQLTRLH
-47 PLLRRL
+47 PALRRV

-67 LGATLNAGRAVYQ
+67 LGATLHAGRAIYQ
-80 AGLLLQ
+80 PGVLTQPL
-86 TDPTVL
+86 PTLL
-92 LLPMAERLPED
+92 LLPMAERLPDD

-114 GQVTLGSSGMT
+114 GHVSAGRHHIA
-125 QDTFIGVAA
+125 QDTFIGLVA
-134 LDEALD
+134 LDESLE
-140 DEPPLAGGLQE
+140 DEPPMAGGLQE
-151 RLGIWLDLRSM
+151 RLGLWLDLRHM
-162 GRSGGES
+162 GRAGGEDDD
-169 EETRLVLDTLP
+169 TRLLLETLP
-180 ELDLKAL
+180 SMDLPALRAHALQLDIQDTVLKA
-187 RDHARQMPVSDPHL
+187 V
-201 LAICQT
+201 CQT
-207 AMALGVDSLRAP
+207 AETLGVHSLRASL
-219 MAAVNLA
+219 ATVRLA
-226 KVMAA
+226 KVLAA

-236 LVEDEDLGRAARLV
+236 EVQEEDLGRAARLV
-250 ITPRATRLP
+250 LTPRATRAPAPPDQQAAPPEPEPQNDTPPDQP
-259 PPPEEPQQEP
+259 PPQEP
-269 QQEEPPPEP
+269 QEQSPAEPPPEP
-278 PEQDSSPEEPPPEPP
+278 PA
-293 EPPQESESREEEQD
+293 
-307 EPEFDPQ
+307 FDPQ

-335 LAAHKTTAPA
+335 LADHKTAAPA

-350 RSGDRKPSF
+350 RSGNRKPSF

-387 VPRQKLRRIPA
+387 VPRQKLRRLPSHSRA
-398 SSKAR
+398 K

-416 AENSPTCLIFA
+416 AEHSPTCLIFA

-463 GFRGTHA
+463 GFRGTQA

-546 LTLARVWR
+546 LTLARVWHG
-554 SHQLP
+554 HQLP

-582 HYVPL
+582 RYVPL
-587 PMANSNRMAQAVQAV
+587 PLANSKRMAQAVQAV

-621 PSPAPAQTPVWRNP
+621 PSPAPTQTPVWRNP

>member
-17 VDPSGL
+17 VDPCGL

-33 PVRDNWLAELTQLH
+33 PVRDEWLAQLTRMH
-47 PLLRRL
+47 PALRRV

-67 LGATLNAGRAVYQ
+67 LGATLHAGRAIYQ
-80 AGLLLQ
+80 PGVLTQ
-86 TDPTVL
+86 PNPTLL
-92 LLPMAERLPED
+92 LLPMAERLPDD

-114 GQVTLGSSGMT
+114 GQVQASRQQTA
-125 QDTFIGVAA
+125 QDTFIGLVA
-134 LDEALD
+134 LDESLE
-140 DEPPLAGGLQE
+140 DEPPMAGGLQE
-151 RLGIWLDLRSM
+151 RLGIWLDLRHM
-162 GRSGGES
+162 ERAGGEDDN
-169 EETRLVLDTLP
+169 TRWMLDMLP
-180 ELDLKAL
+180 SMDLPALRAHALHLDMEDTVLKA
-187 RDHARQMPVSDPHL
+187 V
-201 LAICQT
+201 CQT
-207 AMALGVDSLRAP
+207 AHTLGVDSLRACL
-219 MAAVNLA
+219 ATVKLA
-226 KVMAA
+226 KLLAA

-236 LVEDEDLGRAARLV
+236 LVQEEDLGRAARLV
-250 ITPRATRLP
+250 LTPRATRAPVP
-259 PPPEEPQQEP
+259 PDQQAAPPEPEVQNDS
-269 QQEEPPPEP
+269 PPEP
-278 PEQDSSPEEPPPEPP
+278 PEQSPTEPPADPP
-293 EPPQESESREEEQD
+293 A
-307 EPEFDPQ
+307 FDPQ
-314 EMAELMLEAALAS
+314 DMAELMLEAALAT
-327 LPADVLAQ
+327 LPADVLAH
-335 LAAHKTTAPA
+335 LAHTQAATTP

-350 RSGDRKPSF
+350 RSGNRKPSF
-359 LRGTPMPPRPGNP
+359 LRGTPLSPRPGNP
-372 RQGARLHVLATLNAA
+372 RQGARLHVLATLHAA
-387 VPRQKLRRIPA
+387 VPRQKLRRQPSHSRA
-398 SSKAR
+398 K

-416 AENSPTCLIFA
+416 AEHSPTCLIFA

-463 GFRGTHA
+463 GFRGTQA

-529 NVTLQGQGGRA
+529 NISLQGHGGRA

-546 LTLARVWR
+546 LTLARAWR

-602 QSGNAPP
+602 QSGNALP
-609 APTVPTPRVAWQ
+609 AAASARAAWQ
-621 PSPAPAQTPVWRNP
+621 PNAPSAQTPVWRP
-635 GA
+635 TGI